1 MAYEFKLKKRV
12 EFAETDAA
20 GILHFSN
27 YFRFMELTEHAFFR
41 SLGFSVH
48 GGTRPR
54 IGWPRVQVKCDY
66 LKPLNFEDLVEIQ
79 LLVKEKKRKAIE
91 YQFIF
96 YKIGNGSAQLEVA
109 RGTMTVVCI
118 GFDENGMIQGAISI
132 PDEISSKIES
142 APQELFE

>member
-1 MAYEFKLKKRV
+1 MAYEFKLKKLV

-48 GGTRPR
+48 EGTRPK
-54 IGWPRVQVKCDY
+54 IGWPRVNVKCDY
-66 LKPLNFEDLVEIQ
+66 HKPLSFEDLVEIQ
-79 LLVKEKKRKAIE
+79 LLVKQKKSKAIE

-96 YKIGNGSAQLEVA
+96 RKINHGSPPLEVA
-109 RGTMTVVCI
+109 RGTMTTVCI
-118 GFDENGMIQGAISI
+118 GFDENGMIKGAIPI
-132 PDEISSKIES
+132 PDDISNKIEA
-142 APQELFE
+142 APHELFE